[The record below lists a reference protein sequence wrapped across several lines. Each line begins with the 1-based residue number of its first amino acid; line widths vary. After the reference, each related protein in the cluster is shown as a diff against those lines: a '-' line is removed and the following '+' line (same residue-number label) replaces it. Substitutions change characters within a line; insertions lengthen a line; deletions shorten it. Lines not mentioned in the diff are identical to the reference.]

1 MMVEEILKLKGKAA
15 EVFLKYDSRKL
26 TTKEQRRIKEARKYY
41 LAHCKDS
48 L

>member
-1 MMVEEILKLKGKAA
+1 MVEEILKLKGKAVDA
-15 EVFLKYDSRKL
+15 FLKYDSRKL
-26 TTKEQRRIKEARKYY
+26 TTREKKRIKEARKYY